1 VSVESPL
8 VVARHCRGVPH
19 CWVRVCVCVRMCVR
33 EQVLRELIRE
43 GECSDALGLV
53 VDGQALYHILQR

>member
-1 VSVESPL
+1 
-8 VVARHCRGVPH
+8 
-19 CWVRVCVCVRMCVR
+19 VCVCVRMCVR